1 MITTVRFTDVVEY
14 VDVVGENR
22 DYSLQIRTYRTTLV
36 VDGLDMDELKLIQKT
51 IEDYIREQGEW

>member
-1 MITTVRFTDVVEY
+1 VITTVRFTDVVEY